1 MGSRRRQLL
10 VSEVD
15 AMSVPLRQVEP
26 TPPLG
31 SVEGKGAIPPLES
44 GDRLSRDEFERRYD
58 AMPGLKKAELI
69 AGVVQVPSPVRQRD
83 HSGPHF
89 NIVGWLFLYRARTP
103 GVEGGDNASVR
114 LDLGS
119 MPQPDCLLFV
129 SPEYGGRVTID
140 EDGYVK
146 GAPDLVAEVAAS
158 SASYDLHDKLRAY
171 QNNGVREYIVW
182 RVIDRRIDWFVLRDG
197 YYQRLSPAEDG
208 TLRSTIFPGLWLD
221 PAALL
226 SDNFDTL
233 LEVLQRGLDSPE
245 HTEFR
250 AYLQRTR
257 AKPVG

>member
-31 SVEGKGAIPPLES
+31 SVEGNGAIPPLES

-129 SPEYGGRVTID
+129 SPNTV
-140 EDGYVK
+140 VM
-146 GAPDLVAEVAAS
+146 S
-158 SASYDLHDKLRAY
+158 
-171 QNNGVREYIVW
+171 
-182 RVIDRRIDWFVLRDG
+182 
-197 YYQRLSPAEDG
+197 
-208 TLRSTIFPGLWLD
+208 RSTKTATWKVRRTSSPRSP
-221 PAALL
+221 PAATVTT
-226 SDNFDTL
+226 STISS
-233 LEVLQRGLDSPE
+233 G
-245 HTEFR
+245 
-250 AYLQRTR
+250 RTR
-257 AKPVG
+257 IRGSQDTSRL